1 MFYYTVVIQWLLTF
15 SFLIYTYN
23 SVNENDSLAGNT
35 RYQPSPS
42 ILSFNDIYLRFDIL
56 SDRLD
61 FIILYKETSWIIIV
75 SLG

>member
-1 MFYYTVVIQWLLTF
+1 MIRLRETHC
-15 SFLIYTYN
+15 
-23 SVNENDSLAGNT
+23 
-35 RYQPSPS
+35 YQPSPS